1 MTEVIQGGIRLFHFI
16 YFGCYLQR
24 VIPEKMNMEF
34 PQKLTIN
41 LKERKMINLE
51 KKKPFNLSKA
61 APGLNQVKVGLSW
74 DPTSDG
80 RSADA
85 DASVFMLNESGKIP
99 GESFFVFF
107 NNLTSGDGAVIH
119 SGDNRTGEGE
129 GDDEVI
135 QINLSAVSNSVL
147 QIIVVV
153 SIHNKEDGFHF
164 GNVLNSAVKIYDNS
178 NGSTI
183 CQYQLSESYDGC
195 DSLII
200 GRFYRSASEWEFE
213 AMGQAFDGGLA
224 ATVELYS

>member
-1 MTEVIQGGIRLFHFI
+1 
-16 YFGCYLQR
+16 
-24 VIPEKMNMEF
+24 
-34 PQKLTIN
+34 
-41 LKERKMINLE
+41 MINLE

-74 DPTSDG
+74 DPAQDG

-85 DASVFMLNESGKIP
+85 DASIFLLDESGKIP
-99 GESFFVFF
+99 SEGYFVFY
-107 NNLTSGDGAVIH
+107 NNLSSPDGAVIH

-129 GDDEVI
+129 GDDEKI
-135 QINLSAVSNSVL
+135 DIKLSAVSPNVV
-147 QIIVVV
+147 QIILVI
-153 SIHNKEDGFHF
+153 SIHNKDEGFHF
-164 GNVLNSAVKIYDNS
+164 GNVLNPSVRVYNNA

-183 CQYQLSESYDGC
+183 CQYILSESHDGC

-200 GRFYRSASEWEFE
+200 GRFYRNGAEWEFE